1 LPKQIVSVNQA
12 WTPAPPLPLL
22 AKGIVH
28 VWRAELE
35 TTREELT
42 ELLSAEE
49 RARGER
55 LLRERDR
62 TLWMRSRGVLR
73 ALIGR
78 YLQTDG
84 RNLAF
89 TTGEHGKP
97 ALLADHSYDPPGL
110 SFNLSH
116 SGAVALY
123 AFALTDPV
131 GIDVEL
137 ARRTVDEVAVAAR
150 ILGPAAATRLGELN
164 GESRQQEFLRLWVRH
179 EAELKC
185 LGMGIGRAEQAG
197 LGEHRPWLTELGV
210 GPSAAAALATTRAPR
225 ELHLWDWSPDT

>member
-1 LPKQIVSVNQA
+1 M
-12 WTPAPPLPLL
+12 PLL
-22 AKGIVH
+22 AESIVH

-35 TTREELT
+35 STGEELV

-55 LLRERDR
+55 FLHERDR
-62 TLWMRSRGVLR
+62 RLWMRSRGVLR

-78 YLQTDG
+78 YLHTDG

-97 ALLADHSYDPPGL
+97 ALLIDRASGPAGL

-116 SGAVALY
+116 SGSLALY
-123 AFALTDPV
+123 AFALTVPV
-131 GIDVEL
+131 GVDVEL
-137 ARRTVDEVAVAAR
+137 ARRSVDEVAVAER
-150 ILGPAAATRLGELN
+150 MLGPAAAARLGELDA
-164 GESRQQEFLRLWVRH
+164 ESREQEFLRLWVRH

-185 LGMGIGRAEQAG
+185 LGKGIGRAEQVG
-197 LGEHRPWLTELGV
+197 LDEHRPWLADLDV
-210 GPSAAAALATTRAPR
+210 GPRAAAALATTGTPG
-225 ELHLWDWSPDT
+225 ELHLWDWTPGA

>member
-1 LPKQIVSVNQA
+1 MPKQIVSVNQA

-22 AKGIVH
+22 AKGSVH

-35 TTREELT
+35 TVDDGLL

-49 RARGER
+49 RTRGER

-84 RNLAF
+84 SNLAF

-97 ALLADHSYDPPGL
+97 SLLTDRTSDAGL

-116 SGAVALY
+116 SGTVALY

-131 GIDVEL
+131 GVDVEL
-137 ARRTVDEVAVAAR
+137 ARRSVDEVAVAAR
-150 ILGPAAATRLGELN
+150 ILGPAAAARLEELEGER
-164 GESRQQEFLRLWVRH
+164 RQQEFLRLWVRH

-197 LGEHRPWLTELGV
+197 RGEQRPWLANLDV
-210 GPSAAAALATTRAPR
+210 GPRAAAAVAAASGPR

>member
-1 LPKQIVSVNQA
+1 VTGVAIHWLAGPSR
-12 WTPAPPLPLL
+12 PAL
-22 AKGIVH
+22 ADDAVH

-35 TTREELT
+35 ATGEEFT
-42 ELLSAEE
+42 GLLSAEE

-55 LLRERDR
+55 FLHERDR
-62 TLWMRSRGVLR
+62 KLWMRSRGVLR

-78 YLQTDG
+78 YLHTDG

-97 ALLADHSYDPPGL
+97 ALLIDRASDPAGL

-116 SGAVALY
+116 SGPVALY

-131 GIDVEL
+131 GVDVEL
-137 ARRTVDEVAVAAR
+137 ARRSVDEVAVAAR
-150 ILGPAAATRLGELN
+150 ILGPAAAARLQELD
-164 GESRQQEFLRLWVRH
+164 GESREREFLRLWVRH

-185 LGMGIGRAEQAG
+185 LGMGIGRAEQVG
-197 LGEHRPWLTELGV
+197 RGEQRPWLADLDV
-210 GPSAAAALATTRAPR
+210 GPGAAAAVAAGGEPR
-225 ELHLWDWSPDT
+225 ELHLWNWSPDS